1 LGRGPAAVV
10 SLFASAKKSWGAEGG
25 ASGPGSSV
33 AFTTNIRAALPGLI
47 KQYGISSMLDS
58 SCGSIHWM
66 PLVLKEVQQQKPD
79 FKFMG
84 TDVVCSL
91 IDKHKQT
98 YKDQPNMNFQVCMGS
113 RLTWWRAP

>member
-1 LGRGPAAVV
+1 
-10 SLFASAKKSWGAEGG
+10 
-25 ASGPGSSV
+25 
-33 AFTTNIRAALPGLI
+33 LI

-98 YKDQPNMNFQVCMGS
+98 YKDQPNMKFQVCMGS